1 MKKSIIMLLMAGGLC
16 GSAFTQN
23 QITPVTQNPEEFI
36 RNFYDAQN
44 KFLNG
49 NVEME
54 SKIAQHLHPECV
66 YLRST
71 EDIRGVVRTVRFN
84 KEEFM
89 REIRATRS
97 ANIRIER
104 KIQKLIYSHQIGNLA
119 NVTVILE
126 VNFYQDTTKVAS
138 SGAYISHS
146 LANVGGNWAINNMLA
161 DRVLLNQSLGVC
173 GLAISR
179 KAPKLPEAYA
189 LNVVYPNGETFET
202 VEHSVLLKGEGAI
215 KIFDVDN
222 KNYYTLKD
230 GMLYTAKI
238 GEVQVVETLGKAATV
253 NEALALILTKSMY
266 KAKCLRFEG
275 IK

>member
-1 MKKSIIMLLMAGGLC
+1 MKKLIFILLMAVGLL
-16 GSAFTQN
+16 GSAFAQS
-23 QITPVTQNPEEFI
+23 QITPVTQNPQEFI
-36 RNFYDAQN
+36 RDFYDAQN

-54 SKIAQHLHPECV
+54 SKISQHLHPECV

-89 REIRATRS
+89 RELRGTRN

-104 KIQKLIYSHQIGNLA
+104 SVNKVVYSNQIGNLA

-146 LANVGGNWAINNMLA
+146 LANNGGTWAIRNMLA
-161 DRVLLNQSLGVC
+161 DRVLLNQSIGVC
-173 GLAISR
+173 GLARSR
-179 KAPKLPEAYA
+179 KAPKLPETYA
-189 LNVVYPNGETFET
+189 LKVVYPNGETFET
-202 VEHSVLLKGEGAI
+202 VDHTVTVKGEGAI

-222 KNYYTLKD
+222 KYYYTLKE
-230 GMLYTAKI
+230 GTLYTAKI
-238 GEVQVVETLGKAATV
+238 GDVQVAETLGKALAV
-253 NEALALILTKSMY
+253 NEALALILSKSLY
-266 KAKCLRFEG
+266 KSHCLRFEA